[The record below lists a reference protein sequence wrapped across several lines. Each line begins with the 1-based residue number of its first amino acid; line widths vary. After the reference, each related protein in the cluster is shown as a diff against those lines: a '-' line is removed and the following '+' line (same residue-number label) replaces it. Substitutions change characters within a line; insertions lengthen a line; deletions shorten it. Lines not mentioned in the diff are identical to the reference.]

1 MRLRVSEN
9 MFIELAKRSLA
20 CNLPMSDI
28 VTRSIRF
35 CIKRGLKCEES
46 HPEPLTEIVEIVG
59 YDDLPAELIRSCIA
73 TRMKTAGMIKN
84 NDALDRLYRA
94 HGKEF
99 YKV

>member
-1 MRLRVSEN
+1 

-46 HPEPLTEIVEIVG
+46 HPEPLTEIIEIVG

-73 TRMKTAGMIKN
+73 TRLRTAQPLKN
-84 NDALDRLYRA
+84 DRQLQELYKM
-94 HGKEF
+94 HGKRFVE
-99 YKV
+99 V